1 MTDAAIV
8 PPGPSMNRV
17 RGMKKFFGLKEWNL
31 KKDLGLHF
39 LRACSASEGRESP
52 EPAVARGSVLTEA
65 MGEVGL
71 GGGSAS
77 ADEVVD
83 EVVIEEGSA
92 SAEVL
97 VEVLVEAA
105 GGEVGEVG
113 AGGGTLG
120 ADAAAGVETVTARA
134 MEREP
139 AKDNTA
145 VPFIDRRPLCRLRG
159 TIGFV

>member
-52 EPAVARGSVLTEA
+52 EPVVVRGSVLTEA

-71 GGGSAS
+71 GGGSTS
-77 ADEVVD
+77 AD

-92 SAEVL
+92 P
-97 VEVLVEAA
+97 VEVPVEVPAEAA
-105 GGEVGEVG
+105 GGVLVEVG
-113 AGGGTLG
+113 AGGGTLD

-134 MEREP
+134 TEREP

-145 VPFIDRRPLCRLRG
+145 VPFIDRCPLCRLRG
-159 TIGFV
+159 TIGFL

>member
-17 RGMKKFFGLKEWNL
+17 RGMKKFFGRKERNL

-39 LRACSASEGRESP
+39 LRACSASEGWELP
-52 EPAVARGSVLTEA
+52 EPVVVRGSVLTEA

-71 GGGSAS
+71 GGGSTS

-92 SAEVL
+92 L
-97 VEVLVEAA
+97 VEVLVEVMVEVA
-105 GGEVGEVG
+105 GGAVGEVG

-120 ADAAAGVETVTARA
+120 ADAAAAAGVETVTARA
-134 MEREP
+134 TEMATERDP
-139 AKDNTA
+139 AKDDTA
-145 VPFIDRRPLCRLRG
+145 APFVD
-159 TIGFV
+159 